1 MYLRG
6 LHSSRHTG
14 NKKVK
19 CVVRHLVTRAVE
31 YSKVGNKAQ
40 ESKWSLGRGALDG
53 GPNDVREHTLQKT
66 VGHAFQAEREA

>member
-1 MYLRG
+1 M
-6 LHSSRHTG
+6 
-14 NKKVK
+14 
-19 CVVRHLVTRAVE
+19 TRAVE